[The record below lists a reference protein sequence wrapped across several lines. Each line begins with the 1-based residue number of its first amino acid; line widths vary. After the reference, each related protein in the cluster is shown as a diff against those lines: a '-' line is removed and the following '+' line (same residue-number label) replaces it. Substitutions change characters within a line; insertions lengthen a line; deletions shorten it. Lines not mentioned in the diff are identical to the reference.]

1 MVTRKVSIH
10 RSSMNPSQWRGI
22 HCRDPY
28 LLFAGGV
35 GSGKTTFLSQK
46 LLQFIKEDGN
56 VPGLVV
62 APTWPLMKAVTL
74 RRIIATLERAFP
86 GVRPRLRDPSG
97 ERFLDLGFGPR
108 IYLRTASNPG
118 SIEGF
123 DVGWALGDELRWWPK
138 LSYMNFIAR
147 VRRACALPQIACAST
162 PELGW
167 MSDEFNS
174 GKQGRK
180 LITVPTRENAA
191 HLRPGYIEDLR
202 LSYSKRMQ
210 DAILDGLFVLLEGAV
225 YEALA
230 ADVWNSPW
238 VVNYDPEENRDLK
251 TYLAFDPGY
260 RKSSWLWLHEVRK
273 CEWVVFDELQLEN
286 TSDWSCVER
295 VNARGWPIDEIWCD
309 PAADQTQ
316 SALDFDTLD
325 VARGINFRNA
335 DDPCIRYVRPPF
347 TSIKFGVDKV
357 RTMLGDP
364 EAGLPIRVKF
374 AKRLEAI
381 ECPQSRGIVK
391 SLQNYKYPEEK
402 PDRPVG
408 NNPLKDGVTDHDN
421 DAFRQWVVGMWLTS
435 PLKELDRDIRKR
447 SQGKLGFVEAGRA

>member
-1 MVTRKVSIH
+1 V
-10 RSSMNPSQWRGI
+10 NPSQWLGL

-46 LLQFIKEDGN
+46 LLQYLDENGRT
-56 VPGLVV
+56 PGLVV
-62 APTWPLMKAVTL
+62 APSWPLMKAVTL
-74 RRIIATLERAFP
+74 RRILTTLRRAFP
-86 GVRPRLRDPSG
+86 GIRPRLRDPTG
-97 ERFLDLGFGPR
+97 ERYLDLGFGPR
-108 IYLRTASNPG
+108 IYLRSATKPG

-138 LSYMNFIAR
+138 ASYLNFIAR
-147 VRRACALPQIACAST
+147 VRVTCSLNQIACAST

-167 MSDEFNS
+167 MADEFNS
-174 GKQGRK
+174 GKAGRR

-225 YEALA
+225 YESLA
-230 ADVWNSPW
+230 ADIWNSEW
-238 VVNYDPEENRDLK
+238 VEDYDPKGNTDQK
-251 TYLAFDPGY
+251 TYLCFDPGF
-260 RKSSWLWLHEVRK
+260 RKSSWLWIHETRK
-273 CEWVVFDELQLEN
+273 LQWIVFDQIQPSA
-286 TSDWSCVER
+286 TSDWDCVER
-295 VNARGWPIDEIWCD
+295 INARGWPIDEVWCD

-325 VARGINFRNA
+325 VAKRIRFRDGA
-335 DDPCIRYVRPPF
+335 EPCIRYLRPPF
-347 TSIKFGVDKV
+347 TAIKFGVDKV

-364 EAGLPIRVKF
+364 DSGLPIRVKF
-374 AKRLEAI
+374 ARRLREL
-381 ECPQSRGIVK
+381 EQGQSRGLVK
-391 SLQNYKYPEEK
+391 SLQNYKYPPEK

-408 NNPLKDGVTDHDN
+408 NNPLKDGITDHDN
-421 DAFRQWVVGMWLTS
+421 DAFRNWVVGMWLTT
-435 PLKELDRDIRKR
+435 PLKELDSDLRKR
-447 SQGKLGFVEAGRA
+447 AHGKAGYAEA

>member
-1 MVTRKVSIH
+1 MPKRRIRLR
-10 RSSMNPSQWRGI
+10 RSAVNPSQWTGL

-28 LLFAGGV
+28 LLFSGGV
-35 GSGKTTFLSQK
+35 GSGKTTFLSMK
-46 LLQFIKEDGN
+46 LLQFLSENGN
-56 VPGLVV
+56 TPGLVV

-74 RRIIATLERAFP
+74 RRITSTLKKAFP
-86 GVRPRLRDPSG
+86 GIKPRLRDPSG
-97 ERFLDLGFGPR
+97 ERYLDLGFGPR

-138 LSYMNFIAR
+138 LSYLNFIAR
-147 VRRACALPQIACAST
+147 VRVACALSQIACAST

-167 MSDEFNS
+167 MSDEFRS
-174 GKQGRK
+174 GKPGRA

-191 HLRPGYIEDLR
+191 HLRPGYVEDLR

-225 YEALA
+225 YESLA
-230 ADVWNSPW
+230 ADIWRSQW
-238 VVNYDPEENRDLK
+238 VVDYNPAENKDLK

-260 RKSSWLWLHEVRK
+260 RKSSWLWIHEVRK
-273 CEWVVFDELQLEN
+273 MEWVVFDQMQPEK
-286 TSDWSCVER
+286 TSDWDCVDA
-295 VNARGWPIDEIWCD
+295 VNARGWPIDEVWCD
-309 PAADQTQ
+309 PAAEQTQ
-316 SALDFDTLD
+316 SALDFDTID
-325 VARGINFRNA
+325 VARRINFRDN
-335 DDPCIRYVRPPF
+335 DNPCIRYVRPPF

-364 EAGLPIRVKF
+364 EAGLPIRVSF
-374 AKRLEAI
+374 AKRLEEMERGQA
-381 ECPQSRGIVK
+381 RGIVK

-402 PDRPVG
+402 PDRPVS

-435 PLKELDRDIRKR
+435 PLKELDSDLRKR
-447 SQGKLGFVEAGRA
+447 AHVKSGYVEAA